1 MFTNKILRKI
11 DLKVGG
17 DYNQLYYLCQ
27 YFLLFG
33 LTALTSM
40 VMSGLDSTVLYI
52 IKRTFYKKIS
62 FEKSFVKRSFMFWD
76 N

>member
-1 MFTNKILRKI
+1 MYV
-11 DLKVGG
+11 LKKFFEKNRFIICVSIF
-17 DYNQLYYLCQ
+17 YYLA
-27 YFLLFG
+27 

-40 VMSGLDSTVLYI
+40 VMSGLDSTVVYI

-62 FEKSFVKRSFMFWD
+62 FEKSFIKISFMFWG